1 MKLIT
6 APKKIINTVPPLI
19 FLAGSIDLGRA
30 EAWQDKIVD
39 FLKKYQGTL
48 LNPRRGNWEQ
58 NQGQDLTNQ
67 KFKNQVTWEFKGL
80 NKSDYIIMYFAP
92 ASQSPISLLEL
103 GLFAGSHKIIC
114 CCPHGFWRRGNVEF
128 VCQKFKI
135 PLTENFEE
143 LIAKL
148 KQLGILKEQ
157 TASF

>member
-6 APKKIINTVPPLI
+6 APEKIIKIVSPLI

-30 EAWQDKIVD
+30 ETWQDKVAD

-48 LNPRRGNWEQ
+48 LNPRRENWGQ
-58 NQGQDLTNQ
+58 NQCPDLTDQ
-67 KFKNQVTWEFKGL
+67 KFKNQVEWEFKGL

-103 GLFAGSHKIIC
+103 GLFAQSHKIIC
-114 CCPHGFWRRGNVEF
+114 CCPPGFWRRGNVEF
-128 VCQKFKI
+128 ICRKFKI

-148 KQLGILKEQ
+148 KKLHILKEQ
-157 TASF
+157 AVSF